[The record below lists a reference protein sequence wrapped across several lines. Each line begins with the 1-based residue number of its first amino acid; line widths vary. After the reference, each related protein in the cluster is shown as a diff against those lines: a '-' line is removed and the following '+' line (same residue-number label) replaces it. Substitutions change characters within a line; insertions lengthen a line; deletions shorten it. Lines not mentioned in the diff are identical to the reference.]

1 MAQFDLLSLVT
12 QLREALAQQWPQAA
26 QCELAPLKAKGLAHN
41 HVRLIG
47 TGLLA
52 RIPKQSQMKLGAQ
65 ENLLYQQACF
75 DRASTA
81 GHAPRC
87 IRLLSPCRSLPRGAL
102 IVEEI
107 VGRNAQLPQDLPLMA
122 RSMAAMHR
130 LSLPPLDQASPLLH
144 AADPLQAMWEE
155 VATQAA
161 YLPQAEL
168 VPSVA
173 ARVQDELMH
182 LQAICTAPERP
193 LRRLIAFDGH
203 PGNFVVQSQAGHD
216 KAYLVD
222 LEKCRYS
229 YASFDLAHATLYTS
243 TTWDI
248 DSHTVLSPDQVATTY
263 RAWESQVEQA
273 LAFDAQRWH
282 LPLRR
287 AMWLW
292 SITWC
297 AKWRVASRAAAASA
311 PGAEDWSAQNLD
323 AALATHVKGRV
334 NHYLSSEG
342 VAWVIDEFAA
352 LQRLWPA
359 GQAHSTRL

>member
-1 MAQFDLLSLVT
+1 MAHLSEHRLLAA
-12 QLREALAQQWPQAA
+12 LREALHQQWPQAA
-26 QCELAPLKAKGLAHN
+26 QCELVPLKAKGLAHD

-52 RIPKQSQMKLGAQ
+52 RIPKQSQMKLGAA
-65 ENLLYQQACF
+65 ENLVYQQACF
-75 DRASTA
+75 DRASAA

-87 IRLLSPCRSLPRGAL
+87 LRVLAPCTSLPRGAL

-107 VGRNAQLPQDLPLMA
+107 LGRHAQLPQDLPLMA

-130 LSLPPLDQASPLLH
+130 LPLLPMDQASPLLH

-161 YLPQAEL
+161 YLPQADL

-173 ARVQDELMH
+173 ARVQDELMQ
-182 LQAICTAPERP
+182 LQAICATPARP

-203 PGNFVVQSQAGHD
+203 PGNFVVEAQAGHD

-243 TTWDI
+243 TTWDM
-248 DSHTVLSPDQVATTY
+248 DSQTVLSPDQVAATY
-263 RAWESQVEQA
+263 RAWESQVDQA
-273 LAFDAQRWH
+273 LAVDAQRWH

-311 PGAEDWSAQNLD
+311 PGGEDWSAQNLD
-323 AALATHVKGRV
+323 AALATHVRERV
-334 NHYLSSEG
+334 DHYLSSEG
-342 VAWVIDEFAA
+342 VAWVIHEFAA

-359 GQAHSTRL
+359 AQAHSTRL